1 MLFNVKST
9 GFQVWTSIFV
19 DFMQGSKPL
28 YTKFHKLSSLFM
40 VMMLVWLTI
49 CLPYVSE
56 SQQVAETQIE
66 VSTGDG
72 EDDCTNPLSNTNEEK
87 TEAGSSLLSEYLQES
102 EGSGHNFISI
112 SSFYKC
118 HPSDLYLAYHPD
130 LIIPPPE
137 A

>member
-1 MLFNVKST
+1 
-9 GFQVWTSIFV
+9 
-19 DFMQGSKPL
+19 MQGGKPL
-28 YTKFHKLSSLFM
+28 YTRLHKLSSLLM
-40 VMMLVWLTI
+40 VITLAWLTI

-56 SQQVAETQIE
+56 SQQDAEIQIE
-66 VSTGDG
+66 ASTDDGGDDG
-72 EDDCTNPLSNTNEEK
+72 NNPLSNTNEEK
-87 TEAGSSLLSEYLQES
+87 TESGTSLLAEYLQEN
-102 EGSGHNFISI
+102 ELAEHNFITL